1 MRFGDQAVMF
11 DFEGIP
17 MIGNLNTG
25 YAIGLTAEGRDI
37 CQRLM
42 HEDVPPAEIVAVDE
56 ALFQHLGIGGFFGY
70 KKPDDS
76 LKSAYVHI
84 TQRCNLQCVGCY
96 SLDDDRNRLA
106 DAPTEKIN
114 HAISQLASAGV
125 EQIVISGGE
134 PFLRDDLAAI
144 AAYAKIECGIPS
156 VVVLSNGIGL
166 DAHQLKRVAPFVDRV
181 SISFDG
187 CTASSPAYIR
197 GQQRYPELVRAIE
210 AV

>member
-70 KKPDDS
+70 KK
-76 LKSAYVHI
+76 
-84 TQRCNLQCVGCY
+84 T
-96 SLDDDRNRLA
+96 
-106 DAPTEKIN
+106 
-114 HAISQLASAGV
+114 
-125 EQIVISGGE
+125 
-134 PFLRDDLAAI
+134 
-144 AAYAKIECGIPS
+144 
-156 VVVLSNGIGL
+156 
-166 DAHQLKRVAPFVDRV
+166 
-181 SISFDG
+181 
-187 CTASSPAYIR
+187 
-197 GQQRYPELVRAIE
+197 
-210 AV
+210 